1 MNNFRSFRVN
11 FVNDFTYLQKYE
23 MTKCSQEPEPYT
35 GEVIPDE
42 LNITFDF
49 PTTNRNYV
57 ESLRLKGAKPC
68 AGGTN
73 RSV

>member
-1 MNNFRSFRVN
+1 
-11 FVNDFTYLQKYE
+11 

-57 ESLRLKGAKPC
+57 ESLRPKGAKLC